1 MESLLNKQAAIVN
14 FTRETIFDQC
24 PDLIL
29 PALYYVT
36 GKEIIFN
43 ESSQVRER
51 EREREHSF
59 LFLFLHFIVVE
70 YAGSLSFCVLSG
82 LFE

>member
-1 MESLLNKQAAIVN
+1 MELALLNKQAAIVN

-51 EREREHSF
+51 ES
-59 LFLFLHFIVVE
+59 IVFFFFF
-70 YAGSLSFCVLSG
+70 YIL
-82 LFE
+82 

>member
-51 EREREHSF
+51 EREHSF
-59 LFLFLHFIVVE
+59 VFLFLHFIVVE
-70 YAGSLSFCVLSG
+70 YAGSLSFCVRSV
-82 LFE
+82 

>member
-51 EREREHSF
+51 ERESIVL
-59 LFLFLHFIVVE
+59 LFFFYIL
-70 YAGSLSFCVLSG
+70 
-82 LFE
+82 

>member
-1 MESLLNKQAAIVN
+1 MELALLNKQAAIVN

-36 GKEIIFN
+36 RKEIIFN

-51 EREREHSF
+51 ES
-59 LFLFLHFIVVE
+59 IVFFFFF
-70 YAGSLSFCVLSG
+70 YIL
-82 LFE
+82 

>member
-1 MESLLNKQAAIVN
+1 MELALLNKQAAIVN

-51 EREREHSF
+51 EREHS
-59 LFLFLHFIVVE
+59 FLFLHFIVVE

>member
-43 ESSQVRER
+43 ESSP
-51 EREREHSF
+51 
-59 LFLFLHFIVVE
+59 LLHFIVVE

>member
-51 EREREHSF
+51 EREHSF
-59 LFLFLHFIVVE
+59 VFLFLHFIVVE

>member
-51 EREREHSF
+51 ERESIV
-59 LFLFLHFIVVE
+59 LFFFFYIL
-70 YAGSLSFCVLSG
+70 
-82 LFE
+82 

>member
-24 PDLIL
+24 PNLIL

-51 EREREHSF
+51 ERESIV
-59 LFLFLHFIVVE
+59 LFFFFYIL
-70 YAGSLSFCVLSG
+70 
-82 LFE
+82 

>member
-51 EREREHSF
+51 ERES
-59 LFLFLHFIVVE
+59 IVFFFFF
-70 YAGSLSFCVLSG
+70 YIL
-82 LFE
+82 

>member
-51 EREREHSF
+51 GHSF
-59 LFLFLHFIVVE
+59 VFLFLHFIVVE

>member
-51 EREREHSF
+51 EHSF
-59 LFLFLHFIVVE
+59 VFLFLHFIVVE